1 MRTRFFE
8 NGVYYGFNQLRKFEL
23 ISREG
28 NSITYSKSLSYS
40 EDMAGFHTFGAYSN
54 FYITSLFKKKDFSTR
69 KFHFYTT
76 VKTGLYYVP
85 AKDTDFTGTG
95 FNCYLG
101 IGSVFYPFERWTRWG
116 IFGEIGG
123 DYFSYM
129 DSELNRL
136 SIRVGISRRM

>member
-1 MRTRFFE
+1 
-8 NGVYYGFNQLRKFEL
+8 
-23 ISREG
+23 
-28 NSITYSKSLSYS
+28 
-40 EDMAGFHTFGAYSN
+40 
-54 FYITSLFKKKDFSTR
+54 
-69 KFHFYTT
+69 

-101 IGSVFYPFERWTRWG
+101 FGSVFYPFEKWG

-129 DSELNRL
+129 DSELNRF
-136 SIRVGISRRM
+136 SIRVGISIRM